1 MHCAIITL
9 LVNIIVLQNFITENY
24 VILNL
29 KYESH
34 WSQSITNTTTLYILE
49 HTTTSFPTLL
59 KKYHSKQTSILLAC

>member
-34 WSQSITNTTTLYILE
+34 WSQSITNTPTLYILE

-59 KKYHSKQTSILLAC
+59 KKNVIQNKLQFY

>member
-1 MHCAIITL
+1 MKI
-9 LVNIIVLQNFITENY
+9 

-34 WSQSITNTTTLYILE
+34 WSQSITNTPTLYILE

-59 KKYHSKQTSILLAC
+59 KKMSFKTNYNFISLLTEILTIPEV